1 MFFRNLYAVKDV
13 KSGFCDPCTQLN
25 DAVAARAFD
34 RQVPHLSDDLGIP
47 ISDFQLWRCGKF
59 DCDSGMLIP
68 ETPELLLD
76 GASILKKD
84 VIRDEEPEFSCTD
97 SE

>member
-1 MFFRNLYAVKDV
+1 MFTRNLYAIKDV
-13 KSGFCDPCTQLN
+13 KSGFTDPCTQVN
-25 DAVAARAFD
+25 DAVAARSFE
-34 RQVPHLSDDLGIP
+34 RQIPHMSDQLGIP
-47 ISDFQLWRCGKF
+47 VSDFQLWRCGKF

-76 GASILKKD
+76 GAAILRKD
-84 VIRDEEPEFSCTD
+84 VISDEEPERTSTD